1 MHAEEKLIISKNAFH
16 QLCFSAFGGAEYAL
30 GQWDHDVTW
39 DEAKAR
45 CEAQSGQLGK
55 GSIKVEK

>member
-1 MHAEEKLIISKNAFH
+1 M
-16 QLCFSAFGGAEYAL
+16 
-30 GQWDHDVTW
+30 TW

-55 GSIKVEK
+55 GSIKIEKYMIVILTFSITHIPLPLN